1 MKKLILLSL
10 MLTPVLAFAQDAGT
24 AALDGGVAVATS
36 VDPSAVVNDAT
47 PMIKVVYTAVA
58 HGDWWAAAAAFLV
71 LVVALIRKYGL
82 VVYAKLKPTNPL
94 DKVLFFILKTTPGG
108 WILNQLTAISGGV
121 GTALMAG
128 EKLSWAIVKPIL
140 MVSITGAS
148 LWELVKDVRDY
159 VAGMK
164 AAAPTPVGAIGTG
177 GAAPATQGA
186 PSAAPPAAPPAN
198 PPAA

>member
-1 MKKLILLSL
+1 MKKLIWLSL
-10 MLTPVLAFAQDAGT
+10 LLAPVLAFAQDAGT
-24 AALDGGVAVATS
+24 AVLDGGVVVATA
-36 VDPSAVVNDAT
+36 VDPVAIAGDAT
-47 PMIKVVYTAVA
+47 PMVKAVYNAVA

-71 LVVALIRKYGL
+71 LVVLLLRKYGNA
-82 VVYAKLKPTNPL
+82 VYAKLKPTNPL

-128 EKLSWAIVKPIL
+128 EKIDWAIVKPIL
-140 MVSITGAS
+140 MVSITGSS

-159 VAGMK
+159 VASMK
-164 AAAPTPVGAIGTG
+164 AATVVATPVGALGVG
-177 GAAPATQGA
+177 
-186 PSAAPPAAPPAN
+186 SAAPVAPAAPPAN